1 MWIRVLSKIPA
12 VVGLLAMVVL
22 SACAGSQPLARHVEL
37 HAAVEPGSDPASL
50 SLPYVC
56 QAGTCNVSGQVWLDE
71 RDLRGASLQQEGET
85 TAVLQL
91 DLTDVGRPKWQVAV
105 KSNTGRRLAL
115 VQDGEVLASWVVEAL
130 QPTASR
136 LEVRGNKDDLQL
148 IFDRLTKPKTN
159 SKP

>member
-1 MWIRVLSKIPA
+1 MWTTVFSKIA
-12 VVGLLAMVVL
+12 TVVVLLATVVL
-22 SACAGSQPLARHVEL
+22 SACASSQPLVRHVEL

-50 SLPYVC
+50 ALPYVC
-56 QAGTCNVSGQVWLDE
+56 QAGTCNVSGRIWLDE

-91 DLTDVGRPKWQVAV
+91 DLSDVGRPKWQVAV
-105 KSNTGRRLAL
+105 KSNPGRRLAL
-115 VQDGEVLASWVVEAL
+115 VQDGEVLAAWVVETL

-148 IFDRLTKPKTN
+148 IFDRLTKPKTD